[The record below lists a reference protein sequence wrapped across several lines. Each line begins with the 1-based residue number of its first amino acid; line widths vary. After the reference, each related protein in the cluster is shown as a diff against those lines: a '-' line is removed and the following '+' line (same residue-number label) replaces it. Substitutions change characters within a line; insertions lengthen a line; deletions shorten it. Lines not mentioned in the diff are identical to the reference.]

1 MTAIARSFTAAVL
14 AAFCSAAFAQSAADF
29 PSKRI
34 TAVIGYPAGGPTD
47 VMMRALAPRLS
58 AEWKQPI
65 VVENRAGAN
74 EAIGAAY
81 VAKAPPD
88 GHTLMLATE
97 VPLTMNPFLYS
108 QLQYDPQ
115 KDFTPVSLLLT
126 SPLTLVVPAN
136 SPANT
141 LQEFIALAKSR
152 AGSKPLPYASAGP
165 GGVLHLPMAM
175 FAKQNGVEMTH
186 VPYKGVAPIL
196 TDLVSGE
203 VAAAWVAVAG
213 AAPYVKDGRLKALVV
228 GAPARVKALPQV
240 PVFSETSV
248 APVQADFIFAMVA
261 PAGTPAPIAEKIAA
275 AIRRHLSDAEFAEKY
290 LEAFGYVMVGST
302 PAQLE
307 QYLAKDR
314 ALQAE
319 RIKISGAKLD

>member
-1 MTAIARSFTAAVL
+1 MQRFLSTAVL
-14 AAFCSAAFAQSAADF
+14 ALACAAAFAQSASDY

-34 TAVIGYPAGGPTD
+34 TVVIGYPAGGPTD
-47 VMMRALAPRLS
+47 VMMRALAPKLS

-74 EAIGAAY
+74 EAIAAQF

-115 KDFTPVSLLLT
+115 KDFAPVSLLLT

-136 SPANT
+136 SPANN
-141 LQEFIALAKSR
+141 LAEFIALARSR
-152 AGSKPLPYASAGP
+152 GASKPLAYASAGA

-175 FAKQNGVEMTH
+175 FAKQNGIEMTH

-196 TDLVSGE
+196 TDLVTGE

-228 GAPARVKALPQV
+228 GAPSRVKALPQA
-240 PVFSETSV
+240 PVFGETQV
-248 APVQADFIFAMVA
+248 APVQADFVFAMIA
-261 PAGTPAPIAEKIAA
+261 PAGTPGPITEKIAA
-275 AIRRHLSDAEFAEKY
+275 AIRRTMTEPEFAEKFIDP
-290 LEAFGYVMVGST
+290 FGYVTVGST
-302 PAQLE
+302 PAQLG

-314 ALQAE
+314 VLQAE
-319 RIKISGAKLD
+319 RIEVSGAKLD